1 MRRRHRCRRNLKRG
15 FNVSLIGA
23 AAFRRY
29 RRLPSKRRLC
39 FFVTLNDMILPKS
52 NRLSSEQL
60 AEITAI
66 VAEFGCQ
73 IQPIIG
79 AVRTIYAIV
88 GDEREDLMINRL
100 EGLEYIDRI
109 DRIQSPFKLMDKRSD
124 LASHRIK
131 IGGVTLGEELFVIAG
146 ACTIDPKNPNYFYE
160 TAAAVKEAGANAL
173 RGGVWKPRTN
183 PYSFQGDVK
192 SLDILMEAS
201 RRTGLPVDTEVM
213 EEAHIALA
221 LDAGVTTLQVGARNA
236 LNYSL
241 LRAIGKAISERD
253 TAVLLKR
260 SIHMGPL
267 NEFIS
272 AAEYIAAFGNP
283 NVILCPRGTTPTLDG
298 YRNHPDESITPLLKE
313 KTWAPV
319 VVDPSHSVGKASYV
333 PAAALAAVAY
343 GADGLCIEAHV
354 EPTKGIGDD
363 PKQALTPE
371 VLKKTIT
378 QAKQLWALRRC

>member
-1 MRRRHRCRRNLKRG
+1 
-15 FNVSLIGA
+15 
-23 AAFRRY
+23 
-29 RRLPSKRRLC
+29 
-39 FFVTLNDMILPKS
+39 MILPKS
-52 NRLSSEQL
+52 NRLTPEQL

-66 VAEFGCQ
+66 VGEFGCK
-73 IQPIIG
+73 IQPIVG

-88 GDEREDLMINRL
+88 GDERDELMINRL
-100 EGLEYIDRI
+100 EGLAYVDRI

-124 LASHRIK
+124 LATHRISL
-131 IGGVTLGEELFVIAG
+131 GGVTLGEELLIIAG

-160 TAAAVKEAGANAL
+160 TAAAVKEAGAHVL

-183 PYSFQGDVK
+183 PYAFQGDVK

-213 EEAHIALA
+213 EDAHIKLA
-221 LDAGVTTLQVGARNA
+221 LDVGVHSLQVGARNA

-241 LRAIGKAISERD
+241 LRAIGRAIADRD
-253 TAVLLKR
+253 TCVLLKR
-260 SIHMGPL
+260 SIHMGSL
-267 NEFIS
+267 AEFIS

-319 VVDPSHSVGKASYV
+319 VIDPSHSVGKAVYV
-333 PAAALAAVAY
+333 PACALAAVAY
-343 GADGLCIEAHV
+343 GADGLCIESHV
-354 EPTKGIGDD
+354 SPSHGIGDD
-363 PKQALTPE
+363 PKQAVTPE
-371 VLKKTIT
+371 VLAEIIA
-378 QAKQLWALRRC
+378 QAKQLWTLRRSVNVGRDR

>member
-1 MRRRHRCRRNLKRG
+1 
-15 FNVSLIGA
+15 
-23 AAFRRY
+23 
-29 RRLPSKRRLC
+29 
-39 FFVTLNDMILPKS
+39 MILPKS
-52 NRLSSEQL
+52 NRLTPKQVNEVT
-60 AEITAI
+60 EI
-66 VAEFGCQ
+66 VAEFGCK

-88 GDEREDLMINRL
+88 GDERDELMMNRL
-100 EGLEYIDRI
+100 EGLDYIDRI

-124 LASHRIK
+124 LASHRIT
-131 IGGVTLGEELFVIAG
+131 IGGVTLGEELFIIAG

-160 TAAAVKEAGANAL
+160 TAAAVKEAGAHMI

-183 PYSFQGDVK
+183 PYTFQGDVK
-192 SLDILMEAS
+192 SLDILLEGA

-213 EEAHIALA
+213 EEAHIKLA
-221 LDAGVTTLQVGARNA
+221 LDAGVTCLQIGARNA

-241 LRAIGKAISERD
+241 LRAIGRAIGERD
-253 TAVLLKR
+253 TTVLLKR
-260 SIHMGPL
+260 SLHMGPIS
-267 NEFIS
+267 EFIS

-283 NVILCPRGTTPTLDG
+283 NIILCPRGTAPTLDG

-333 PAAALAAVAY
+333 PACALAAVAY

-354 EPTKGIGDD
+354 SPSHGIGDD
-363 PKQALTPE
+363 PKQSLTPE
-371 VLKKTIT
+371 VLTETIS
-378 QAKQLWALRRC
+378 QAKALWSLRRGAKTAAAR

>member
-1 MRRRHRCRRNLKRG
+1 
-15 FNVSLIGA
+15 
-23 AAFRRY
+23 
-29 RRLPSKRRLC
+29 
-39 FFVTLNDMILPKS
+39 MILPKS
-52 NRLSSEQL
+52 NRLNDDQV
-60 AEITAI
+60 AEITGI
-66 VAEFGCQ
+66 VEASGCR

-88 GDEREDLMINRL
+88 GDERDELMITRL
-100 EGLEYIDRI
+100 EGLDYIDRI
-109 DRIQSPFKLMDKRSD
+109 DRIQSPFKLMDRRSD
-124 LASHRIK
+124 LASHRIR
-131 IGGVTLGEELFVIAG
+131 IGGVTLGEELLIIAG
-146 ACTIDPKNPNYFYE
+146 QCTIDPKNPNYFHE
-160 TAAAVKEAGANAL
+160 TAQAVKEAGAQAL

-183 PYSFQGDVK
+183 PYTFQGDTK

-201 RRTGLPVDTEVM
+201 RRTGLPVDAEVM
-213 EEAHIALA
+213 EEEHVRLA
-221 LDAGVTTLQVGARNA
+221 LDAGVTILQVGARNA

-241 LRAIGKAISERD
+241 LRTIGKAIAGRD
-253 TAVLLKR
+253 NTSVLLKR
-260 SIHMGPL
+260 SIHMGPI

-319 VVDPSHSVGKASYV
+319 VVDPSHSVGKAAYV
-333 PAAALAAVAY
+333 PACALAAVAY

-354 EPTKGIGDD
+354 DPTHGIGDD

-371 VLKKTIT
+371 ALARVIK
-378 QAKQLWALRRC
+378 QARTLWQLRRG